1 MQKDLHYQIKMIY
14 HGAMNLKTYF
24 QIATPAEREAFA
36 KKLKVSPGYL
46 YLCSRGT
53 RKPSSNLCK
62 AIVKLDPRFTLA
74 ELRPDIWGNGVTD
87 AIATLDDTQ
96 PPVGGIPPKA
106 KRRKKII

>member
-1 MQKDLHYQIKMIY
+1 
-14 HGAMNLKTYF
+14 MNLKTYF
-24 QIATPAEREAFA
+24 QTTKPPEREAFA
-36 KKLKVSPGYL
+36 NSLKVSVGYL
-46 YLCSRGT
+46 YLCVRGT

-87 AIATLDDTQ
+87 AIAALDDAQ

-106 KRRKKII
+106 KRRKKVS